1 MWRAAL
7 NPRLVVYAAV
17 LIFAVQNFGT
27 ESVHDELVR
36 LQEQQGLTLAWT
48 DNNALS
54 AAYLGRP
61 EKGTPFRAVL
71 FRKRKVIP
79 FDDSA
84 AAMRP
89 NSFNMEGV
97 SGRATF
103 ELGWAHDRS
112 KFAAAVL
119 SSGEVNLDIFDRETR
134 EIQTFDSPTPAA
146 DETVRLTSQCWS
158 PDDKNVVY
166 VRGSDVKVYSIS
178 GGPQSV
184 RIIAQGSSATWSPD
198 GQWIS
203 FLDHG
208 TYYAVHPDGTGRRK
222 LFHNHWGTAI
232 SALYWSPDSR
242 IVAYVRELGFLQGGA
257 LDAEVN
263 QLRARRLSDGDEE
276 TLCPDS
282 VDWYADY
289 QWVTSSEFVKKPTP
303 K

>member
-36 LQEQQGLTLAWT
+36 LQEQQGLTLAWID
-48 DNNALS
+48 DNSQVTAFMGQKTS
-54 AAYLGRP
+54 AD
-61 EKGTPFRAVL
+61 PFRAVQFKGRRVVPL
-71 FRKRKVIP
+71 KGSAPPLQPPGFKFSDIP
-79 FDDSA
+79 RLATIDLCWSHDQTKLA
-84 AAMRP
+84 ATMNR
-89 NSFNMEGV
+89 
-97 SGRATF
+97 
-103 ELGWAHDRS
+103 
-112 KFAAAVL
+112 
-119 SSGEVNLDIFDRETR
+119 SGEGILGIYDLRTKTT
-134 EIQTFDSPTPAA
+134 QTFDSH
-146 DETVRLTSQCWS
+146 VGQVFHFTSQCWS
-158 PDDKNVVY
+158 PDDRRIAYAVEQN
-166 VRGSDVKVYSIS
+166 VKVFSPGTGNSSIL
-178 GGPQSV
+178 V
-184 RIIAQGSSATWSPD
+184 IAQGTDVTWSPD